1 MQKRKKFK
9 CRIVLSIKQSA
20 FPYTNINV
28 DRFEILVR
36 IIDYF
41 ETDSNN
47 ISLSMLKSVWRP
59 INSDSN
65 LLLEWQ
71 KYLLYATK
79 G

>member
-1 MQKRKKFK
+1 MSISISKSMQKRKKFK

-28 DRFEILVR
+28 DRFEILVK

-47 ISLSMLKSVWRP
+47 ISLSMLKYVWRP
-59 INSDSN
+59 IN
-65 LLLEWQ
+65 LLLE
-71 KYLLYATK
+71 
-79 G
+79 